1 MSKDYKTGLI
11 VGLAAAVIALGWLV
25 TRPSLSPQARMLRSA
40 QANATENPL
49 PENER
54 PPAEPVA
61 TRERSVAEAP
71 APPGPQRP
79 APSDS
84 DVLAQLIP
92 GSQAPPADE
101 PEQGPASPP
110 DLTVY
115 ERDEKIETTRFHIVR
130 KNETLSAIAQQ
141 YYGSPNQWRKIV
153 EANKDAITDAN
164 KISPGVKII
173 IPD

>member
-11 VGLAAAVIALGWLV
+11 VGLAVTVIALGWLV

-40 QANATENPL
+40 QANAAESP
-49 PENER
+49 
-54 PPAEPVA
+54 PPASEKPAVEPA
-61 TRERSVAEAP
+61 AARERSVAEAP

-92 GSQAPPADE
+92 GSEAAPADE
-101 PEQGPASPP
+101 PVQSPPPP
-110 DLTVY
+110 DLTIY